1 MHGTKFVY
9 SMTGA
14 LALLCIVPMLT
25 LGFSEASIHWAI
37 ARSVDL
43 AIPCFLL
50 AFSARPLGRYWPT
63 PLTRWALS
71 NRRYLGINWGIAF
84 LFHGCVILLLA
95 QLYPEPFVSQLTP
108 ETINSGLLAFSTT
121 ALLLMT
127 SNNWSVKFL
136 RPALWSCMHTLGGY
150 FLLFMLAGAMITN
163 HSKPWIWPYAVLT
176 ALLVLL
182 RLYGVMHRLWLWIR
196 RNIYISQPRT

>member
-1 MHGTKFVY
+1 MHGIKYVY
-9 SMTGA
+9 WMIGA
-14 LALLCIVPMLT
+14 LALICVVPIFA

-37 ARSVDL
+37 TRSVDL
-43 AIPCFLL
+43 GIPCFLL
-50 AFSARPLGRYWPT
+50 AFSARPLSRYWPT
-63 PLTRWALS
+63 PLTRWALR

-108 ETINSGLLAFSTT
+108 KTIKFGLFAFSTT

-136 RPALWSCMHTLGGY
+136 HPKLWSFVHTAGSY
-150 FLLFMLAGAMITN
+150 FLLFALAGSMMTN

-182 RLYGVMHRLWLWIR
+182 RLYAATHRLWLWIR
-196 RNIYISQPRT
+196 RNGYISQPRT